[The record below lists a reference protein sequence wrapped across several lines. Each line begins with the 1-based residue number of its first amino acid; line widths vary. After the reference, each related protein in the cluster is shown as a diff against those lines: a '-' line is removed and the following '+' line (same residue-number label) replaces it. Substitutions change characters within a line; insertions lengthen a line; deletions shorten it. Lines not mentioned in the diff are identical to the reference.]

1 MADKY
6 FAVPQ
11 GKVYIA
17 TRGTTGLTS
26 GYEYLGDCDG
36 FTITT
41 SQTFLDIQES
51 HSGNRVVVA
60 HLPTATDVAM
70 TVSIMNIDGAN
81 LARAY
86 NGDLVTTAAGSV
98 VGETIKG
105 YEGKTSPL
113 KYGNVS
119 AVVVKKG
126 ATTLTLNTDYTVN
139 AAAGSI
145 NILTGS
151 PVVTDGDSLTVDYTH
166 TGGSKL
172 RGLTNSGQDY
182 SLYFEG
188 KSKFDQKAQ
197 KVWVHRCALELAKS
211 MSLIG
216 TGVNKLEVG
225 GKVLPAPEQT
235 GGESEYITWFQE

>member
-17 TRGTTGLTS
+17 TRNSTGLSS
-26 GYEYLGDCDG
+26 GYEYIGDTDG

-41 SQTFLDIQES
+41 SQQFLDIFES
-51 HSGNRVVVA
+51 YSGNRTIAA
-60 HLPTATDVAM
+60 HIPTQTDLSVEL
-70 TVSIMNIDGAN
+70 SILNFDSANI
-81 LARAY
+81 ARAY
-86 NGDLVTTAAGSV
+86 NGDIVSTAAGSV
-98 VGETIKG
+98 VGETAKA
-105 YEGKTSPL
+105 YEGKTIPL
-113 KYGNVS
+113 KYAGVS

-139 AAAGSI
+139 AEAGSI

-151 PVVTDGDSLTVDYTH
+151 PVITDGDSITIDYTH
-166 TGGSKL
+166 TGGEKI
-172 RGLTNSGQDY
+172 RGLTNTGSNY

-188 KSKFDQKAQ
+188 KSKFDNLAQKAYIHN
-197 KVWVHRCALELAKS
+197 VALQLAGT

-216 TGVNKLEVG
+216 TGVNKLVVG
-225 GKVLPAPEQT
+225 GKLLPAAEQPA
-235 GGESEYITWFQE
+235 GESQYFTYFQE